1 MHAGKAPTKMTQS
14 TLAMSS
20 SGQGVEIRPAAAPR
34 RHPGR
39 SLGVK
44 PKRTKPPE
52 TVDLTNLVSLY
63 LLIHTYI
70 LSLRKRTN
78 TLPFSI
84 YF

>member
-1 MHAGKAPTKMTQS
+1 MTQS
-14 TLAMSS
+14 TLALSS
-20 SGQGVEIRPAAAPR
+20 CGQGVEIRPAAAPR
-34 RHPGR
+34 RRPGWGLSVR
-39 SLGVK
+39 R
-44 PKRTKPPE
+44 PPPPE
-52 TVDLTNLVSLY
+52 TVDLTMFVSLY

>member
-1 MHAGKAPTKMTQS
+1 MTQS
-14 TLAMSS
+14 TLALSS
-20 SGQGVEIRPAAAPR
+20 GGQGVEIRPAAASGR
-34 RHPGR
+34 LLSKVSHPKPKT
-39 SLGVK
+39 LGV
-44 PKRTKPPE
+44 RPPTE

-63 LLIHTYI
+63 LLIHTDI